1 MKGKKP
7 TQAENPCKNPRKNP
21 RKPRDVILAERYRD
35 LQRLR
40 DDVRKA
46 ELSCRCANA
55 APGPNREAYSAS
67 TQELPHHG
75 LSTEA
80 KAPH

>member
-1 MKGKKP
+1 MNGKKP
-7 TQAENPCKNPRKNP
+7 TQAKNPCKNPRQSP
-21 RKPRDVILAERYRD
+21 RKPRDVILAKRYRD

-46 ELSCRCANA
+46 ELSCRCADA
-55 APGPNREAYSAS
+55 APGPSGRAHPAS
-67 TQELPHHG
+67 TLELPHRG

-80 KAPH
+80 KAQH